1 MVAKRILAN
10 RYELIRKIG
19 TGGMA
24 VVYQAYD
31 TSLDRTVAIKLL
43 RDEYADDPEFARRF
57 QKEAQAVA
65 RLSHQN
71 IVNIYDYGESDGV
84 AYLVMEYVEGRTL
97 KEVIAQN
104 GALPISLMIDY
115 SIQLC
120 YGMAQAHDHDIV
132 HKDIK
137 PHNVMVDQNHI
148 VKITDFGIAQAMN
161 NLTITHNKGILGS
174 AHYFSPEQA
183 RGDMVDFETDIYS
196 LGIVMYEM
204 LVGKVPF
211 TGDNPVT
218 VALKHMQD
226 KPKSLIK
233 QRADIPMELER
244 IIFKALEKKPA
255 YRFKSMQEMATALI
269 DLQHYL
275 EEKGFYRNSTI
286 LTEEERISV
295 EPLDSETGM
304 MTRKDSFN
312 RGNINDN
319 TRVMNYDLPLSR
331 EHRDNRDNQRDN
343 HRGVT
348 RRANKKR
355 IILLAVGALALFLL
369 TMFLVQFVMGS
380 DEVPVPDLKDKTVLE
395 AEKLLSEA
403 SLKILIEDEVYD
415 ENIEK
420 DMIISQLPKADTK
433 VKKGREITV
442 VVSLGSSELEV
453 PDLSGKTE
461 QEARIALEN
470 EDLVLGEITM
480 VTDTEKP
487 LGVVVYQSVEAGT
500 TVKAGT
506 SVDIMIN
513 DPDAEVKPE
522 TVNVPTLK
530 GKTLEQ
536 ALQMLKDAGLEP
548 GTMKQASSTE
558 YYNNYVISQQSPA
571 GSSVEKG
578 TAIGLTVSTGPGP
591 ERSAQFDL
599 IIPQNGKVVVTLVDA
614 AGTSVL
620 YQKECEAGERLEQSF
635 LYHGSGTVTITCN
648 GTEIWSKDYES

>member
-10 RYELIRKIG
+10 RYELIDKIG

-24 VVYQAYD
+24 VVYRAYD

-97 KEVIAQN
+97 KEIIAHN
-104 GALPISLMIDY
+104 GPLPIGLMIDY

-137 PHNVMVDQNHI
+137 PHNVMIDQNHI

-204 LVGKVPF
+204 LTGKVPF
-211 TGDNPVT
+211 TGENPVT

-226 KPKSLIK
+226 KPQSLTK
-233 QRADIPMELER
+233 QRPDIPMELER
-244 IIFKALEKKPA
+244 IIFKALEKKPS

-275 EEKGFYRNSTI
+275 EEKGFYKNNSV
-286 LTEEERISV
+286 LTAKEQFSLE
-295 EPLDSETGM
+295 LMDMETDM
-304 MTRKDSFN
+304 MTRKESLK
-312 RGNINDN
+312 RSHINDN
-319 TRVMNYDLPLSR
+319 TRVMDYDLPPS
-331 EHRDNRDNQRDN
+331 RDNRDN
-343 HRGVT
+343 HRGVGGT
-348 RRANKKR
+348 RRANKKNV
-355 IILLAVGALALFLL
+355 LLLIVGALALFLG
-369 TMFLVQFVMGS
+369 TMWLVQFVMGS

-403 SLKILIEDEVYD
+403 SLKIIIEDEVYD
-415 ENIEK
+415 ENVEK
-420 DMIISQLPKADTK
+420 DVIVSQLPKADTK
-433 VKKGREITV
+433 VKKGREVAV
-442 VVSLGSSELEV
+442 VVSLGSSEIAV
-453 PDLSGKTE
+453 PDLTGKTE
-461 QEARIALEN
+461 QEARVMLEN
-470 EDLVLGEITM
+470 EDLVLGTVTL
-480 VTDTEKP
+480 VTDADKP
-487 LGVVVYQSVEAGT
+487 LGVVVYQSVEADK

-506 SVDIMIN
+506 TVDVMIN
-513 DPDAEVKPE
+513 DPDAELEDV
-522 TVNVPTLK
+522 TVTVPTLK

-536 ALQMLKDAGLEP
+536 ALQALKNAGLEP
-548 GTMKQASSTE
+548 GTMTQASSTE

-591 ERSAQFDL
+591 QQSAQFDL
-599 IIPQNGKVVVTLVDA
+599 IIPQSGKVVVTLVDA

-648 GTEIWSKDYES
+648 GTEIWSKVYES

>member
-1 MVAKRILAN
+1 MVTRILAN

-43 RDEYADDPEFARRF
+43 RDEYAGEPEFARRF

-65 RLSHQN
+65 RFSHQN

-97 KEVIAQN
+97 KDVITSY
-104 GALPISLMIDY
+104 GPLPVNLVIDY

-137 PHNVMVDQNHI
+137 PHNVMVDDNHN

-183 RGDMVDFETDIYS
+183 RGDLVDFETDIYS

-204 LVGKVPF
+204 LTGHVPF
-211 TGDNPVT
+211 TGENPVT
-218 VALKHMQD
+218 VALKHMQER
-226 KPKSLIK
+226 PQSIVK
-233 QRADIPMELER
+233 QRSDVPMELER
-244 IIFKALEKKPA
+244 IIFKALEKKPS
-255 YRFKSMQEMATALI
+255 YRFKSMQEMASALI
-269 DLQHYL
+269 ELQHYL
-275 EEKGFYRNSTI
+275 EEKGYYHNETV
-286 LTEEERISV
+286 LTEQERVSL
-295 EPLDSETGM
+295 EALDMETDM
-304 MTRKDSFN
+304 MTRKDSLKRNHFH
-312 RGNINDN
+312 DN
-319 TRVMNYDLPLSR
+319 TRVMDYDMRDLER
-331 EHRDNRDNQRDN
+331 ERYYGHS
-343 HRGVT
+343 GT
-348 RRANKKR
+348 RRKVNRKR
-355 IILLAVGALALFLL
+355 MVIVLLAAFALFFG
-369 TMFLVQFVMGS
+369 TMWLVQALMGS
-380 DEVPVPDLKDKTVLE
+380 DEVKVPELQDKTVLE

-403 SLKILIEDEVYD
+403 SLKIQVEDELYSD
-415 ENIEK
+415 EIEK
-420 DMIISQLPKADTK
+420 DKIISQLPKAGTT

-442 VVSLGSSELEV
+442 VVSLGSSESEV

-470 EDLVLGEITM
+470 ENLVLGTVTM
-480 VTDTEKP
+480 VTDSEKAP
-487 LGVVVYQSVEAGT
+487 GTVVYQSIEPDK

-513 DPDAEVKPE
+513 DPNAEAEEE
-522 TVNVPTLK
+522 TVTVPNVT
-530 GKTLEQ
+530 GKPLEE
-536 ALQMLKDAGLEP
+536 ALAMLKSAGLEA
-548 GTMKQASSTE
+548 GNVNQVSSDS
-558 YYNNYVISQQSPA
+558 YFNNYVAAQQAKA
-571 GSSVEKG
+571 GSSVAKG
-578 TAIGLTVSTGPGP
+578 TAVGLSVSMGPGP
-591 ERSAQFDL
+591 EQSAQFDL
-599 IIPQNGKVVVTLVDA
+599 IIPETGTVVVTLVDA

-620 YQKECEAGERLEQSF
+620 YQKNCSAGERLEQSF

-648 GTEIWSKDYES
+648 GKEIWSKNYES

>member
-1 MVAKRILAN
+1 MVTRILAN

-43 RDEYADDPEFARRF
+43 RDEYAGEPEFARRF

-97 KEVIAQN
+97 KDVINAH
-104 GALPISLMIDY
+104 GPLPVNLAIDY
-115 SIQLC
+115 GIQLC

-137 PHNVMVDQNHI
+137 PHNVMVDDNHN

-204 LVGKVPF
+204 LTGHVPF
-211 TGDNPVT
+211 TGENPVT

-226 KPKSLIK
+226 KPQSIVK
-233 QRADIPMELER
+233 QRADVPMELER

-255 YRFKSMQEMATALI
+255 YRFKSMQEMASALI
-269 DLQHYL
+269 ELQHYL
-275 EEKGFYRNSTI
+275 EEKGYYQNETV
-286 LTEEERISV
+286 LTEEELVSL
-295 EPLDSETGM
+295 EALDMETDM
-304 MTRKDSFN
+304 MTRKDSLK
-312 RGNINDN
+312 RSHIHDS
-319 TRVMNYDLPLSR
+319 TRVMDYDMRDIERERQYHYSGGRKKASR
-331 EHRDNRDNQRDN
+331 
-343 HRGVT
+343 
-348 RRANKKR
+348 KR
-355 IILLAVGALALFLL
+355 IAILLIAALGLFLG
-369 TMFLVQFVMGS
+369 TMWLVQALMGS
-380 DEVPVPDLKDKTVLE
+380 DEVKVPELQDKTILE
-395 AEKLLSEA
+395 AEKLLSET
-403 SLKILIEDEVYD
+403 SLKIQIEDEVYSED
-415 ENIEK
+415 VEK
-420 DMIISQLPKADTK
+420 DKIISQLPKAGTT

-442 VVSLGSSELEV
+442 VVSLGSSESEV
-453 PDLSGKTE
+453 PDLIGKTE

-470 EDLVLGEITM
+470 ENLVLGTVTM
-480 VTDTEKP
+480 VTDSEKAP
-487 LGVVVYQSVEAGT
+487 GVVVYQSVEHGKA
-500 TVKAGT
+500 VKAGT

-513 DPDAEVKPE
+513 DPNAEEQKE
-522 TVNVPTLK
+522 TATVPNVT
-530 GKTLEQ
+530 GKTLEE
-536 ALQMLKDAGLEP
+536 ALSMLKSAGLEA
-548 GTMKQASSTE
+548 GTVTQVSSNI
-558 YYNNYVISQQSPA
+558 YYNNYVAAQQAKA

-578 TAIGLTVSTGPGP
+578 TAIGLSVSTGPGP
-591 ERSAQFDL
+591 EQSAQYDL
-599 IIPQNGKVVVTLVDA
+599 IIPETGNVVVTLIDA
-614 AGTSVL
+614 AGTSML
-620 YQKECEAGERLEQSF
+620 YQKDCVAGERLNQSF

-648 GTEIWSKDYES
+648 GKEIWSKTYES